1 MKRATKKETET
12 RVAHAAELV
21 LEGQA
26 YSAVTSLV
34 AEKYNISR
42 RRARQIASNAYLLI
56 KDDVEEG
63 DLNRPEMT
71 AKLIAILESAMY
83 LAMKKGQYN
92 AVAANAFKSSFF
104 SSISLKYSKL
114 QFINLSSSL
123 KSVIFTLLFPSTNTF
138 TVPSGNFNS
147 CKILLSHPYEKMSF
161 FFGSSTSE
169 FF

>member
-1 MKRATKKETET
+1 MKRASKKETET
-12 RVAHAAELV
+12 RGAHAAELV
-21 LEGQA
+21 LKGQA

-83 LAMKKGQYN
+83 LAMKKGQYS
-92 AVAANAFKSSFF
+92 AVAANAKVLMRLIGLDQQHVNHNVGFKHGRSNV
-104 SSISLKYSKL
+104 YY
-114 QFINLSSSL
+114 NG
-123 KSVIFTLLFPSTNTF
+123 TN
-138 TVPSGNFNS
+138 G
-147 CKILLSHPYEKMSF
+147 
-161 FFGSSTSE
+161 
-169 FF
+169 